1 MRIGDLTWSNPTPP
15 SAEANATPTTE
26 GTAPLKSN
34 RDIAESVKVSLSERA
49 ERTQQSRSTEDIDD
63 SDLPQLIKR
72 LLKQIRELKQQIAE
86 LQQQMAELARQQG
99 LTDEERATRLDALRT
114 ELTSLSSALT
124 SAYSALAKAM
134 KQQNL
139 SDEQR
144 TSVLQLMNA

>member
-15 SAEANATPTTE
+15 SAEASATPTTE

-34 RDIAESVKVSLSERA
+34 RDIAASVKVSLSERA

-86 LQQQMAELARQQG
+86 LQQ
-99 LTDEERATRLDALRT
+99 
-114 ELTSLSSALT
+114 
-124 SAYSALAKAM
+124 
-134 KQQNL
+134 
-139 SDEQR
+139 
-144 TSVLQLMNA
+144 